1 MSARFVTD
9 TAARLNAAAAELAPR
24 LLPGGRRAGNYWQ
37 AGNVQGEGGK
47 SLYLQLNGPNAGRW
61 RDAAT
66 GDRGDLL
73 DLIRHQNGCSMRD
86 AARIGVTML
95 GDPAVA
101 GAVARRQVVGR
112 KSPRPDARKAVAAL
126 WARSRPIAGTH
137 GEAYLA
143 ARGINA
149 ATIAE
154 CDDLRFLDEART
166 KEGTRTFVLPAMLAA
181 VRNAAGEITGLHRTF
196 LSAAAP
202 KKANIEDP
210 RKALGGLHGGG
221 AYLAPSGRCL
231 VIAEGIETALSIRA
245 AFPGVALVAALTAP
259 HLELIEL
266 PGHFTRIAIAADPDV
281 AGLRAAAVLG
291 NRLADQGRAARI
303 ITPADG
309 EGDFNDLL
317 MSGGAAAVRARVRA
331 QLNTTG

>member
-1 MSARFVTD
+1 MSARHVSD
-9 TAARLNAAAAELAPR
+9 IAARLNAAAAELAPR
-24 LLPGGRRAGNYWQ
+24 LLPGGQRAGTYWQ
-37 AGNVQGEGGK
+37 AGNIQGEGGK
-47 SLYLQLNGPNAGRW
+47 SLYLQLNGPNAGKW

-73 DLIRHQNGCSMRD
+73 DLIRHQNGCSMAE
-86 AARIGVTML
+86 AARIGTAML
-95 GDPAVA
+95 GDPTVASAVA
-101 GAVARRQVVGR
+101 HRQTARRKQ
-112 KSPRPDARKAVAAL
+112 PRPDARRAVAAL

-137 GEAYLA
+137 GEAYMA
-143 ARGINA
+143 ARGIDA
-149 ATIAE
+149 ATIAG

-166 KEGTRTFVLPAMLAA
+166 KEGTKTFVLPAMLAA

-210 RKALGGLHGGG
+210 KKALGRLHGGG
-221 AYLAPSGRCL
+221 AYLAPSGKCL
-231 VIAEGIETALSIRA
+231 VIAEGIETALSVKT
-245 AFPGVALVAALTAP
+245 AFPGVALIAALTAP
-259 HLELIEL
+259 HMEVLVV
-266 PGHFTRIAIAADPDV
+266 PDGYRRIMIAADLDV
-281 AGLRAAAVLG
+281 AGLRAAAALA

-317 MSGGAAAVRARVRA
+317 MAGGVAAVRARVRA
-331 QLNTTG
+331 QLNITG